1 MNDVCQLLGITKLNT
16 TAYHPQCDGM
26 VERFNYTL
34 KAMIRKYAAQFD
46 DQWDRY
52 LPGLLWAYRNTPL
65 ESTGEKPFYLLFGI
79 DCRTP
84 TEAALLPPSHIEP
97 TELSSYREEMI
108 LSLSTARNAAA
119 KRIQKSQKKNK
130 DYYDRRATHTS
141 YRLGDW
147 ILIRFPAKETG
158 ARKKLSRP
166 WHGPYRVIS
175 KNGPDVTATKVYF
188 PTESQIQ
195 VHMSRTCA
203 CPTNFPAGY
212 YLYGSKRKGPGRPP
226 KWVEELMNNDCPDP
240 QAEKAD
246 KKDNDSEDQGKD
258 SESRDNDCDI
268 IEDQEDSDTM
278 GKDVNDPFIQ
288 KDSSRKV
295 DPPIDTDHSPNKCD
309 SMTSPY
315 SLRKQVKRPQRDL
328 D

>member
-26 VERFNYTL
+26 VERFNRTL

-52 LPGLLWAYRNTPL
+52 LLGLLWAYRNTPH
-65 ESTGEKPFYLLFGI
+65 ESTGEKPSYLLFVI

-84 TEAALLPPSHIEP
+84 TEAALLPPSHEP
-97 TELSSYREEMI
+97 IELSSYREEMI
-108 LSLSTARNAAA
+108 LSLFTARNGAA

-130 DYYDRRATHTS
+130 DYYDQRATHTS
-141 YRLGDW
+141 YKLGDW
-147 ILIRFPAKETG
+147 ILIRFPAEETG
-158 ARKKLSRP
+158 ARRKLSRP

-203 CPTNFPAGY
+203 CPTGFPAGY
-212 YLYGSKRKGPGRPP
+212 YWYGSKRKGPGRPP
-226 KWVEELMNNDCPDP
+226 KWVEELMNDDCPDP
-240 QAEKAD
+240 RVEKAD
-246 KKDNDSEDQGKD
+246 KKDNDCDITEDQD
-258 SESRDNDCDI
+258 R
-268 IEDQEDSDTM
+268 DSDTTENE
-278 GKDVNDPFIQ
+278 VNDPFTQ
-288 KDSSRKV
+288 KDSSHKV
-295 DPPIDTDHSPNKCD
+295 DPPMDTDHSPNKCD
-309 SMTSPY
+309 STKSPY
-315 SLRKQVKRPQRDL
+315 SLRKQVKRPQRYL